1 MFIGVRKILE
11 ILLEVAIENL
21 IFFLLILVRITGL
34 FVAAPVFGRNNI
46 PMRLK
51 AGFSFFLALIFA
63 NIVERPEIAGND
75 SIFEF
80 FIILG
85 KEFLIGVI
93 IGYVSFLFFTS
104 IYLAGQIIDMQIGF
118 SMANIYDP
126 ASNIQIPVTANFYF
140 IMSTVVFL
148 IIRGHHLLIRG
159 IFESYQNI
167 PIGGAILDNSLTEI
181 FIEIFGSIFATG
193 FKIAAPVT
201 ASILIVDLFMGIL
214 SKTVPQLNIFIV
226 GMPLK
231 IFLGLA
237 LVMITIPA
245 FILLLEG
252 IFNDMW
258 SIVLRFIKEMGIG

>member
-1 MFIGVRKILE
+1 MEV
-11 ILLEVAIENL
+11 LLEVALENF
-21 IFFLLILVRITGL
+21 IFFLVILVRITGL

-51 AGFSFFLALIFA
+51 VGFSFFLALIFT
-63 NIVERPEIAGND
+63 NIVDRSEVFVN
-75 SIFEF
+75 SSVFEF
-80 FIILG
+80 FLILI
-85 KEFLIGVI
+85 KEFLIGII

-104 IYLAGQIIDMQIGF
+104 IYLTGQIIDMQIGF

-126 ASNIQIPVTANFYF
+126 ASNIQIPLTANFYF

-148 IIRGHHLLIRG
+148 IIRGHHLLIQG
-159 IFESYQNI
+159 IFESYKSI
-167 PIGGAILDNSLTEI
+167 PIGRAIIDSSLTEI
-181 FIEIFGSIFATG
+181 FVEIFGSIFVTG

-201 ASILIVDLFMGIL
+201 VSILIVDLFLGIL
-214 SKTVPQLNIFIV
+214 SKTVPQLNVFIV

-245 FILLLEG
+245 FILLLDG
-252 IFNDMW
+252 LFNDMW
-258 SIVLRFIKEMGIG
+258 SIVLRFIREMGNG